1 MATLFNMKMNPGGQ
15 VLRHIRRVLIAFL
28 LLFIPFNISADTVQ
42 DQPVSAQSAAE
53 SVDSNEQEKARQR
66 ELVAEAILH
75 EKLKMQTDVRD
86 LNNQKRAAGEIFGFD
101 IFLGAFLTA
110 LWAMISLFIAT
121 QFSGAEHNGKKGG
134 AIFHVSA
141 SFVPVI
147 LLWVAISTGY
157 ASWWLTLAVSGLI
170 YWLMGFVFKKIQS
183 SRKFMNFSGE
193 IDFQK

>member
-15 VLRHIRRVLIAFL
+15 VLRHIYWVLIAFL
-28 LLFIPFNISADTVQ
+28 VAFISFDTSADTAQ
-42 DQPVSAQSAAE
+42 DNPVSAQSAAE
-53 SVDSNEQEKARQR
+53 SADSNEQEKARQR

-86 LNNQKRAAGEIFGFD
+86 LKNQKRAVGEIFGFD

-121 QFSGAEHNGKKGG
+121 QFSGAKNNGKNGV

-141 SFVPVI
+141 SFVPLI

-157 ASWWLTLAVSGLI
+157 ASWWLTLAVSGLV
-170 YWLMGFVFKKIQS
+170 YWLIGLVFRKLKKAS
-183 SRKFMNFSGE
+183 A
-193 IDFQK
+193 D